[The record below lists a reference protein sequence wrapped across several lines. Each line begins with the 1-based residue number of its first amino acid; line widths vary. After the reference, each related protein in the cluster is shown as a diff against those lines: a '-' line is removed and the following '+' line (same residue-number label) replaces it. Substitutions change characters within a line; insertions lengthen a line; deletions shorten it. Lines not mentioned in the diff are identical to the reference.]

1 MFCSKCGTE
10 LPDDSQFCRKCGYAL
25 SAASAVSSSGAPAA
39 PARIPVPPTL
49 TEPKWK
55 VRAPFI
61 IAAILMGLFVYFAA
75 TANRGSTAENTIA
88 QLGKQKHSFTIA
100 NPSLNVNATGYNYFQ
115 LVVPAGASGAHL
127 EGNFTARGG
136 SGNDVQ
142 VYLLPENDFVNWQ
155 NRHGARSYYSSGRVM
170 VGSFNVNLPNTAG
183 NYYLIFD
190 NRFSMLSPKTVQVNG
205 ALTYYQ

>member
-1 MFCSKCGTE
+1 VAALEEQDKCEQICTN
-10 LPDDSQFCRKCGYAL
+10 SR
-25 SAASAVSSSGAPAA
+25 
-39 PARIPVPPTL
+39 
-49 TEPKWK
+49 
-55 VRAPFI
+55 
-61 IAAILMGLFVYFAA
+61 GLFRPLQ
-75 TANRGSTAENTIA
+75 TAPEKRRG
-88 QLGKQKHSFTIA
+88 
-100 NPSLNVNATGYNYFQ
+100 TGYNYFQ